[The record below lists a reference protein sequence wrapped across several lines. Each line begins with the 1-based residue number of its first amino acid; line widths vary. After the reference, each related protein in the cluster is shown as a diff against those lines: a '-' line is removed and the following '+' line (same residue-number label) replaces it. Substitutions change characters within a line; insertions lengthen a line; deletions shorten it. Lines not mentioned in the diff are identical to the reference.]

1 MSYPDSDHFVYVD
14 GALRADGVE
23 LSAVAEQVGTP
34 AYVYSAASIDA
45 AYASV
50 DAALSE
56 IPHLVAYAVKA
67 NSNLSILRRL
77 AAAGCGA
84 DIVSGGELLRALQ
97 AGFTADRIVFSG
109 VGKTDDEL
117 RLALEH
123 GVRSI
128 HAENEGE
135 IEVLAA
141 IAAELGTTAP
151 ISLRVN
157 PNVDAGTHP
166 YIATGLHES
175 KFGLELD
182 VARRIL
188 PGIVADPHLELEGI
202 ACHIGSLVLSPE
214 PIGEAVRLVTEF
226 ACECKRAGAPI
237 RTVDAGGGWPILYG
251 DEQRSAESH
260 AVFGRA
266 VIDGVR
272 RGGGDTLSPTLIIEP
287 GRSIVGDSGVLL
299 TRVLYVKEQAG
310 KRFIIVD
317 GAMTELIRPSLYGA
331 YHGMMPVTEPGEGV
345 ALAAADVVGPV
356 CESGDFLA
364 KDRPMPP
371 VKRGDLIAVRG
382 AGAYGSVMASN
393 YNSRPFAPE
402 VLVLDGEAQVI
413 RARQRV
419 EDIWGR
425 DV

>member
-1 MSYPDSDHFVYVD
+1 MSFPDSDHFVYVD
-14 GALRADGVE
+14 GALCVDGVD
-23 LSAVAEQVGTP
+23 LATIANDVGTP
-34 AYVYSAASIDA
+34 TYVYSAAS
-45 AYASV
+45 V
-50 DAALSE
+50 DAAFASIDSALSDM
-56 IPHLVAYAVKA
+56 PHLIAYAVKA

-84 DIVSGGELLRALQ
+84 DIVSGGELMRALQ
-97 AGFTADRIVFSG
+97 AGFPPERIVFSG

-117 RLALEH
+117 RLALKH

-135 IEVLAA
+135 IEVISS
-141 IAAELGTTAP
+141 IAAELGKKAP

-175 KFGLELD
+175 KFGLEID
-182 VARRIL
+182 VARRLL

-214 PIGEAVRLVTEF
+214 PIGEAVALVTEF

-251 DEQRSAESH
+251 DEQRSAASH
-260 AVFGRA
+260 AVFGKA

-272 RGGGDTLSPTLIIEP
+272 RGGGDELSPTLIVEP
-287 GRSIVGDSGVLL
+287 GRSIVGDGGVLL

-331 YHGMMPVTEPGEGV
+331 YHGMMPVAQPPEGV
-345 ALAAADVVGPV
+345 ALSAADVVGPV

-371 VKRGDLIAVRG
+371 LQRGDLIAVRG
-382 AGAYGSVMASN
+382 AGAYAAVMASN

-402 VLVLDGEAQVI
+402 VLVADGEAKVV
-413 RARQRV
+413 RPRQSP
-419 EDIWGR
+419 EDIWR
-425 DV
+425 RET